1 MVHAGQLARIVGQ
14 TDERGLRA
22 LLPQYLD
29 ARVVELD
36 DHEDHAVRET
46 ARRDAPHALRT
57 FVARDQ
63 QDVVGVTAAGQ
74 RLGAGV
80 GVVAELGH
88 GALHTAP
95 GRVGH

>member
-1 MVHAGQLARIVGQ
+1 LARIVGQ

-29 ARVVELD
+29 AWAVELD

-46 ARRDAPHALRT
+46 ARRDAPHVLRT
-57 FVARDQ
+57 LVARDQ

-95 GRVGH
+95 GRVGQ